1 MSNPQ
6 PTQPPQPGGGR
17 LTPGDVRVGGVE
29 ACPLPGEPP
38 HASEERATAD
48 WSLHGHPRRG
58 LALCLSGG
66 GYRAAM
72 VHLGALRRLD
82 ELGALAQ
89 VDVVSGVSGGSLA
102 AALLADPE
110 LDWSRPR
117 VGGFEQR
124 FAVPLDALAG
134 TNIRTRALLTRL
146 LPWHWFQPGAAV
158 LALQRRLERE
168 SAVLALPLVSVG
180 TSLRVVVSATD
191 LTFGVGWVFSAPGD
205 GGADDAGTDGTPA
218 RMGSSRAGYTVPPP
232 EWTLGAAVAT
242 SSAIPPFF
250 SPRPVGALA
259 HQLMGGRRRPET
271 AERRA
276 QLLDDLQ
283 LTDGG
288 VYDNLGLEPV
298 WKTAAT
304 ILVSDGGAVFR
315 ARTAVTWLGRLFRVA
330 EVIGRGG
337 IDVRLRWLHSMMS
350 RGVLRGSTWDLAD
363 APGEGSPDRG
373 YPEQVVQAIARVR
386 TDYDAFAPGLRKVLE
401 NHGYALAEAA
411 VCQHAPELIA
421 IEAPFVVPHPE
432 LADARTAARALVGSD
447 RRTLLGRF

>member
-1 MSNPQ
+1 MSEPHL
-6 PTQPPQPGGGR
+6 PPPGGGR
-17 LTPGDVRVGGVE
+17 LTPGDVRVGGDE

-38 HASEERATAD
+38 HASEDRATAD

-58 LALCLSGG
+58 LSLCLSGG

-82 ELGALAQ
+82 ELGVLAE
-89 VDVVSGVSGGSLA
+89 VDVISGVSGGSLA
-102 AALLADPE
+102 AGMLADPQ
-110 LDWSRPR
+110 LDWSGSR
-117 VGGFEQR
+117 VAGFEQR
-124 FAVPLDALAG
+124 FAVPLDTLAG
-134 TNIRTRALLTRL
+134 KNIRTRALLTRL
-146 LPWHWFQPGAAV
+146 LPWRWFQRGAGV
-158 LALQRRLERE
+158 LALQHRLERE
-168 SAVLALPLVSVG
+168 AAALALPLVSVG
-180 TSLRVVVSATD
+180 TSPRIVVSATD
-191 LTFGVGWVFSAPGD
+191 LTFGVGWVFSGPRE
-205 GGADDAGTDGTPA
+205 GTSA

-232 EWTLGAAVAT
+232 EWTLAAAVAT

-250 SPRPVGALA
+250 SPRQVGELA
-259 HQLMGGRRRPET
+259 HQLVGGRRGPET
-271 AERRA
+271 PQQRA

-315 ARTAVTWLGRLFRVA
+315 ARTALTWLGRLFRVA

-363 APGEGSPDRG
+363 APGQSDSDRG
-373 YPEQVVQAIARVR
+373 YPEQVVQAIAQVR
-386 TDYDAFAPGLRKVLE
+386 TDYDAFSPELRRVLE

-411 VCQHAPELIA
+411 VRRHAPELVTL
-421 IEAPFVVPHPE
+421 EAPFVVPHPE
-432 LADARTAARALVGSD
+432 LADPRAAARALVGSD